1 MERWFLNYSGMLSL
15 IIFAVVGV
23 FTVLVMSAGSSVL
36 IPIII
41 AVAVWFA
48 LNGVTDI
55 IQGRTIGGRQ
65 MPRAVAIISAILLTF
80 LITVW
85 VGAVFVVNFRALFQE
100 LPTYTAN
107 LTKLAQSIPDSVW
120 SLLPDQYATDISS
133 GLDGGVQQATGVISN
148 LVGTLASGMTSI
160 MTQGV
165 LIAIYVLFLFT
176 EQKVFGAK
184 ISNMFPDTGQR
195 SEAEEILYSIKEQT
209 QTYIS
214 IKALVSLIT
223 AGVSLVIMLL
233 FGLNHAMVWA
243 ILFFILNFI
252 PNFGSI
258 IAVAFPVIMAT
269 LQFGSLGRVAAI
281 LVLLFLVQMVIG
293 YFVEPKMMGQSLN
306 ISPLVVLASLAI
318 FGAIWGITGMF
329 LSVPL
334 TVIVMIV
341 CSHFDA
347 TRPIA
352 ILLSGDG
359 YVYGVEIEV
368 S

>member
-1 MERWFLNYSGMLSL
+1 MERWFSNYSGMLSL
-15 IIFAVVGV
+15 IIFAVVGM

-41 AVAVWFA
+41 ALAIWFA
-48 LNGVTDI
+48 LNGVTDM
-55 IQGRTIGGRQ
+55 IQRRTIGGWQ
-65 MPRAVAIISAILLTF
+65 MPRPMAMLSAILLTI
-80 LITVW
+80 LIVVW
-85 VGAVFVVNFRALFQE
+85 VGGVFVANFTELFQE
-100 LPTYTAN
+100 LPTYADN
-107 LTKLAQSIPDSVW
+107 LRRLTQRIPDRVW
-120 SLLPDQYATDISS
+120 SLLPAQFATGAAS
-133 GLDGGVQQATGVISN
+133 GIDDGVQQATGSLTNIAQSVFTNLSN
-148 LVGTLASGMTSI
+148 FL
-160 MTQGV
+160 TQGV
-165 LIAIYVLFLFT
+165 LIGIYVLFLFT
-176 EQKVFGAK
+176 EQSVFGTK
-184 ISNMFPDTGQR
+184 IRHMFPDTARR
-195 SEAEEILYSIKEQT
+195 SEAEEILLSIKEQT
-209 QTYIS
+209 QTYIA

-233 FGLNHAMVWA
+233 FGLNHAMVWT

-252 PNFGSI
+252 PNFGSL
-258 IAVAFPVIMAT
+258 IAVAFPVIMAI
-269 LQFGSLGRVAAI
+269 LQFDPRTAAAL
-281 LVLLFLVQMVIG
+281 LVLLFLVQMIIG

-306 ISPLVVLASLAI
+306 ISPFVVLASLAI

-359 YVYGVEIEV
+359 FVYGVEGET